1 MATVHQVYTT
11 ALAIMN
17 EKDENNYLDRVVPLV
32 NTLIGQVWTMS
43 EDFETGSRA
52 IWIPVE
58 NIEDEILGID
68 QNLALSVMPYGLAGL
83 LYIDEDS
90 VRANSWWQI
99 YQEGIV
105 DSRRSPVAFDSIVDE
120 YPFMWDDPMQGVW

>member
-1 MATVHQVYTT
+1 
-11 ALAIMN
+11 MN

-105 DSRRSPVAFDSIVDE
+105 DSRRSPVAFDTIVDE